1 MSSDKRNPYMV
12 LTVRCAGAGCT
23 NVRGHANHWFVTS
36 VEEGVFVCR
45 AYSSRIS
52 LREHDEPVCGQA
64 CAQKVFEKWLQK
76 SVDCGGSGD
85 RVIGESPPSPG
96 PPTTPVS
103 AKQSNLGK

>member
-45 AYSSRIS
+45 AYSSQIS

-64 CAQKVFEKWLQK
+64 CAHLRLR
-76 SVDCGGSGD
+76 G
-85 RVIGESPPSPG
+85 PG
-96 PPTTPVS
+96 PCRTFSGVGS
-103 AKQSNLGK
+103 